1 MSQSATGTVARADR
15 LSGCATGAPQ
25 NSALLPNLSSSRI
38 PALDG
43 LRAIAVFL
51 VIFYHFTYRWVPA
64 GLGVLAFFVLSGF
77 LITWLLLKE
86 NEKTG
91 AISISG
97 FYKRRALRIF
107 PAFYCYWG
115 VWLFLLLVTGHGHKV
130 SWPDV
135 MSAFF
140 YVSNYYQALF
150 HPAASFVSHSWSLA
164 IEEQFYLL
172 WPLSFYFGRRNLKR
186 LTWYLAGLIGFV
198 WVYRLVL
205 TLILH
210 VDYSYI
216 YRAFDT
222 RIDHLMIGCLTAI
235 IIKRGALQPLW
246 RMISAHRCLPLV
258 TILLL
263 AASSYYS
270 VNSRAYLYVGGF
282 ALEPLLVA
290 ILMIQLITFSRT
302 PAWGW
307 FDSKPMRYLGQISYS
322 LYLYHPAVGYQVFKR
337 LAGIAFWEKL
347 GIAVLLTIAVASASY
362 YLIEKPFL
370 RLKDRLS
377 FSSIGLKWAAG
388 AAD

>member
-1 MSQSATGTVARADR
+1 MSQPTMGTVASAD
-15 LSGCATGAPQ
+15 GMI
-25 NSALLPNLSSSRI
+25 PNLSSSRI

-51 VIFYHFTYRWVPA
+51 VIFYHFTYVWVPA
-64 GLGVLAFFVLSGF
+64 SLGVLAFFVLSGF

-91 AISISG
+91 LVSISG

-115 VWLFLLLVTGHGHKV
+115 GWLFLLLVTGHKV

-140 YVSNYYQALF
+140 YVSNYYQGLF
-150 HPAASFVSHSWSLA
+150 HPAGSYVTHTWSLA

-172 WPLSFYFGRRNLKR
+172 WPVSFYFGRHNLKR
-186 LTWYLAGLIGFV
+186 LTWCLAGLIGWV

-205 TLILH
+205 SVVFH
-210 VDYSYI
+210 VNQAYI

-222 RIDHLMIGCLTAI
+222 RIDHLLVGCLTAV
-235 IIKRGALQPLW
+235 IIKRGVLRPLW
-246 RMISAHRCLPLV
+246 RAISAKSCLPLL

-263 AASSYYS
+263 AASSYYTVGS
-270 VNSRAYLYVGGF
+270 ALYRDVVGF
-282 ALEPLLVA
+282 AIEPLLVA
-290 ILMIQLITFSRT
+290 VLMIQLIAFSQT
-302 PAWGW
+302 TAWGW

-322 LYLYHPAVGYQVFKR
+322 LYLYHSAVGHMVLKW
-337 LAGIAFWEKL
+337 LPGIAAWERV
-347 GIAVLLTIAVASASY
+347 GVALLVTIAVASGSY
-362 YLIEKPFL
+362 HFIEKPFL
-370 RLKDRLS
+370 RLKDRAI
-377 FSSIGLKWAAG
+377 FSRIGLKWVVRPQAASEG
-388 AAD
+388 TPA

>member
-1 MSQSATGTVARADR
+1 MGRSEVGNRAEAEQISSHARGTA
-15 LSGCATGAPQ
+15 Q
-25 NSALLPNLSSSRI
+25 NNALHSNLSCSRI

-64 GLGVLAFFVLSGF
+64 SLGVLAFFVLSGF

-91 AISISG
+91 AVSISG

-115 VWLFLLLVTGHGHKV
+115 GWLFLLLVTGHKV

-140 YVSNYYQALF
+140 YVSNYYQGLF
-150 HPAASFVSHSWSLA
+150 HPAGSYVSHTWSLA

-186 LTWYLAGLIGFV
+186 LTWYLAGLIGLV

-205 TLILH
+205 TVVFH
-210 VDYSYI
+210 VDQAYI

-222 RIDHLMIGCLTAI
+222 RIDHLMVGCLTAI
-235 IIKRGALQPLW
+235 IVRRGALQSFW
-246 RMISAHRCLPLV
+246 RAISAKPYLPLL
-258 TILLL
+258 TIALLSL
-263 AASSYYS
+263 SSYGT
-270 VNSRAYLYVGGF
+270 VNSARYRDVVGF
-282 ALEPLLVA
+282 AIEPLLVA
-290 ILMIQLITFSRT
+290 VLMIQLIAFSTT

-307 FDSKPMRYLGQISYS
+307 FDSQPMRYLGQISYS
-322 LYLYHPAVGYQVFKR
+322 LYLYHPALGHMVFKR
-337 LAGIAFWEKL
+337 LPGIASWEKL
-347 GIAVLLTIAVASASY
+347 GIALLLTIAVASASY
-362 YLIEKPFL
+362 YCIEKPFL
-370 RLKDRLS
+370 RLKDRTI
-377 FSSIGLKWAAG
+377 FSRIGMKWAAATG
-388 AAD
+388 D